1 MVLFLR
7 AAIILI
13 TKQLNGAMKKY
24 AVIVAGGSGLRMG
37 TALPKQF
44 LLIHNKPILWYT
56 LHTFL
61 KSYKEIQII
70 LVLPIDYYET
80 GITICEEFNP
90 INPIQAIVGGDTR
103 FHSVQKGLSL
113 VCEES
118 IVFIHDAVRC
128 LISPSLIH
136 HCFEEA
142 LKFGSAIPCVDSKD
156 SIRLI
161 HATGHKSIKR
171 SEIKLV
177 QTPQTFQSCILLPA
191 YRTCYQEQFTD
202 DASVVEASDCEVHL
216 VDGEP
221 NNIKITTPLD
231 LAIAEELLDPPQF

>member
-1 MVLFLR
+1 
-7 AAIILI
+7 
-13 TKQLNGAMKKY
+13 MKKY
-24 AVIVAGGSGLRMG
+24 AVIVAAGSGIRMG
-37 TALPKQF
+37 SVLPKQF

-61 KSYKEIQII
+61 KSYKEINII
-70 LVLPIDYYET
+70 LVLPAEYYDT
-80 GITICEEFNP
+80 GLAVSDEMNAAYP
-90 INPIQAIVGGDTR
+90 IRTVVGGDTR

-113 VCEES
+113 IDEES

-128 LISPSLIH
+128 LLSPSLIH
-136 HCFEEA
+136 HCFEETQ
-142 LKFGSAIPCVDSKD
+142 KFGSAIPCVDARD
-156 SIRLI
+156 SIRLM

-177 QTPQTFQSCILLPA
+177 QTPQTFQSSILLPA
-191 YRTCYQEQFTD
+191 YQTNYREEFTD
-202 DASVVEASDCEVHL
+202 DASVVEAAGYEVHL

-231 LAIAEELLDPPQF
+231 LAIAEELLDPPQFSV